1 MKFGPGCKKVHESG
15 KENVDRVNFI
25 KAFSRKH
32 NKNKKARGVVE
43 CLPCLEGRDGVG

>member
-25 KAFSRKH
+25 KAFCRKH
-32 NKNKKARGVVE
+32 NKSKKHVEWLNAYLAWRGE
-43 CLPCLEGRDGVG
+43 ME